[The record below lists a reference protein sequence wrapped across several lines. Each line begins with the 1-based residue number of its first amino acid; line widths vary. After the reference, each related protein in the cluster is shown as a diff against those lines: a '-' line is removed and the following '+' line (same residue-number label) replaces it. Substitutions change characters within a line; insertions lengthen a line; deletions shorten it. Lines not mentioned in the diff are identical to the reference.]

1 MVFSSLKYVERMHF
15 VMYVHVI
22 LYQSF
27 HRWDINVGA
36 IAESGMKDLYE
47 PMPVMLLKALTV
59 DKQDNRAL
67 YSCPI
72 YKTRQRGP
80 TYVWT
85 FNLRTK
91 NKPTKWILAGVA
103 LIMQV

>member
-1 MVFSSLKYVERMHF
+1 MGS
-15 VMYVHVI
+15 
-22 LYQSF
+22 
-27 HRWDINVGA
+27 

-59 DKQDNRAL
+59 DKVQSSAL
-67 YSCPI
+67 YHCPI

-91 NKPTKWILAGVA
+91 NKATKWILAGVA

>member
-1 MVFSSLKYVERMHF
+1 MLCCLIHGLLIFIF
-15 VMYVHVI
+15 
-22 LYQSF
+22 
-27 HRWDINVGA
+27 RWDINLGA

-59 DKQDNRAL
+59 DKQDLRAL